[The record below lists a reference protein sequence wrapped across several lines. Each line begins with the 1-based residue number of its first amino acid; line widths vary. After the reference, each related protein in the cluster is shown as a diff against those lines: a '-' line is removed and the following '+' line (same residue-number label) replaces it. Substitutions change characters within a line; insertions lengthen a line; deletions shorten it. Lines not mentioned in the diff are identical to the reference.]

1 MESKEEIPENLMDKV
16 AKLDP
21 DAYQKLLNYNDYL
34 DWLEKTA
41 LNKKISNEELIKTQR
56 ENQIQKH
63 QNVADRA
70 QDKMDK
76 NDALSEISTSASEQ
90 KTSNI

>member
-41 LNKKISNEELIKTQR
+41 LNKKISNEELIKT
-56 ENQIQKH
+56 
-63 QNVADRA
+63 
-70 QDKMDK
+70 
-76 NDALSEISTSASEQ
+76 
-90 KTSNI
+90 